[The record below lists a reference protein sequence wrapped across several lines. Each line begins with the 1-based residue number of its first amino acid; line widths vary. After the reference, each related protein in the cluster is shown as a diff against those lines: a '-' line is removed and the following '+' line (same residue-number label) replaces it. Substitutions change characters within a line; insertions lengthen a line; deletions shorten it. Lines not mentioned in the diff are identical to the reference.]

1 MEMKEGNI
9 SFLLPPS
16 QMVNCMSSKHKQVT
30 RGGLKAQR
38 SLWRAVSTPSM
49 WPRLSSFL
57 NFLHLD
63 DTNSFDGFQFNHKIH
78 SFPLFSV

>member
-16 QMVNCMSSKHKQVT
+16 QVVNCMSSKHKQVT
-30 RGGLKAQR
+30 RGGLKVQR
-38 SLWRAVSTPSM
+38 SLWRAVSTPSA

-63 DTNSFDGFQFNHKIH
+63 YSNPFDGFEVNHKIH

>member
-1 MEMKEGNI
+1 
-9 SFLLPPS
+9 
-16 QMVNCMSSKHKQVT
+16 VT

-38 SLWRAVSTPSM
+38 SLWRAVSTPSV

-57 NFLHLD
+57 NFYHLD
-63 DTNSFDGFQFNHKIH
+63 YSNPFDGFELNHKIH